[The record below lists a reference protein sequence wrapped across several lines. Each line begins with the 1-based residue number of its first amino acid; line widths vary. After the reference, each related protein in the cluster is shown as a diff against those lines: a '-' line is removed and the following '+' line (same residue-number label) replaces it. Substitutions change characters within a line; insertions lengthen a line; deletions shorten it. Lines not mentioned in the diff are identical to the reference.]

1 MGSSKSITKISTNHA
16 YETIKYYKSS
26 DYEVEVSEL
35 YTAVATILREEPNC
49 QEFSDMSKTLG

>member
-1 MGSSKSITKISTNHA
+1 MGSSKSITKISTNHV

-35 YTAVATILREEPNC
+35 YVAVANILKEEPNC
-49 QEFSDMSKTLG
+49 QMFSDMSKVLG